1 MVIADVLMGFCYAR
15 NRPGQAGGG
24 GGPGPRR
31 PAERSPPLQPGIGYG
46 ADLRGAAGQGGCL
59 AGFPFGAFVAGWPA
73 GRAWDRRPLNP
84 GASPLHSGRPG

>member
-24 GGPGPRR
+24 GPGPRR
-31 PAERSPPLQPGIGYG
+31 RLSVPLPFSPASATGQTFGVL
-46 ADLRGAAGQGGCL
+46 AGQGGYL
-59 AGFPFGAFVAGWPA
+59 AGFPSGAFVAGWPA